1 MKVVVLAGGRSS
13 EHEVSLRSAAAVA
26 EGRAE
31 SVSAWIGAAMGE
43 KAARD
48 RRLSALAEAVNAY
61 EAEHGVIGDDE
72 IAAQARA
79 DRDAAAT
86 TRAGRRKRG
95 AA

>member
-1 MKVVVLAGGRSS
+1 MTKERITVSVDADLAAAA
-13 EHEVSLRSAAAVA
+13 AAAVA

-72 IAAQARA
+72 IATQARA